1 MDFINCIYK
10 HNTRFYKKYNT
21 KLYLSKNKFS
31 YHNVHLNLG
40 NIRWY
45 STKIIVKTIPSKLL
59 VSKIDKIIKEDSLV
73 FNKLYIFLNNS
84 PINEDT
90 QLKIEKF
97 LYISYGRVYCYY
109 YFWKKNLIRVLLY

>member
-1 MDFINCIYK
+1 LGFINCIYR
-10 HNTRFYKKYNT
+10 HNTRFSKKYNT

-40 NIRWY
+40 NVRWY
-45 STKIIVKTIPSKLL
+45 STKIIVKTISSKLL
-59 VSKIDKIIKEDSLV
+59 VSKTDKIIKEDSLV
-73 FNKLYIFLNNS
+73 FNKLSDFLSNS

-97 LYISYGRVYCYY
+97 LY
-109 YFWKKNLIRVLLY
+109 NLIIKILQIKYR